1 MCAPVARNRDAV
13 LQRGCFTLVLLGW
26 FAATLGS
33 GPPAIAE
40 AALRICLQAD
50 DPPLSSSRA
59 SEPGGFDVALAKLIA
74 ERLDRPLEIQWFT
87 TRDDPDSNPV
97 TEDNALLSDGR
108 CVLVAGYPLI
118 ADKLGRPRA
127 GTAKLPP
134 FDGAK
139 PEDRRRWIGLGE
151 LVPTR
156 PYRFD
161 AITVALSPA
170 RSEHPV
176 QSLSDLANLR
186 VGVELHGLPDLI
198 AMTYRD
204 GQLAERVVHFDHALA
219 LFAQLES
226 GSIDAALINQREL
239 DGWRVAHPGARVAAT
254 GYRHSIG
261 FNIGLVGLP
270 TSRALIARVDAII
283 DDLLASGSL
292 IEIAQASAMTYLPPR
307 APDISPGV
315 ALRALSGD

>member
-1 MCAPVARNRDAV
+1 
-13 LQRGCFTLVLLGW
+13 
-26 FAATLGS
+26 
-33 GPPAIAE
+33 
-40 AALRICLQAD
+40 LRICLQAD

-59 SEPGGFDVALAKLIA
+59 GEPGGFDVALAKLIA

-97 TEDNALLSDGR
+97 TEANALLSDGR

-134 FDGAK
+134 FDWAK
-139 PEDRRRWIGLGE
+139 PDDRRRWVGLGE
-151 LVPTR
+151 LLPTR

-176 QSLSDLANLR
+176 QSLSALANLR
-186 VGVELHGLPDLI
+186 VGVEIHGLPDLI

-204 GQLAERVVHFDHALA
+204 GQLADRVVHFDHARE
-219 LFAQLES
+219 LFARLES
-226 GSIDAALINQREL
+226 GEIDAALVNQREL
-239 DGWRVAHPGARVAAT
+239 DGWRLAHSGARVATT

-261 FNIGLVGLP
+261 FNIGFVGL
-270 TSRALIARVDAII
+270 SMGGALIARVDAILA
-283 DDLLASGSL
+283 DLLASGRL
-292 IEIAQASAMTYLPPR
+292 TDIAQASAMTYFPPR
-307 APDISPGV
+307 TPDISPGV
-315 ALRALSGD
+315 DLSALSGD